1 MCKSDK
7 REHEG
12 KEEAATATPTAAAAA
27 AAEAAEAIVV
37 VVVAAARM
45 SVDETKKGIK
55 HGRQSS
61 VPLRH
66 RP

>member
-12 KEEAATATPTAAAAA
+12 KEEAATATPTAAAA
-27 AAEAAEAIVV
+27 AAEAIVV